1 MNYAGWAMKPNEKE
15 NALAIRT
22 RHKELKEK
30 FGNRIEI
37 NKQPAYG
44 FTRFDATVPADIA
57 DQVDEMDVL
66 ILADSGNVC
75 FGGDCSTH
83 ADGKYSG
90 KYFID

>member
-1 MNYAGWAMKPNEKE
+1 MKPNEKE

-22 RHKELKEK
+22 RHTDLKVK

-44 FTRFDATVPADIA
+44 HTRFDATVPIDIA

-66 ILADSGNVC
+66 ILADSGSVC
-75 FGGDCSTH
+75 FGGDCSKH

-90 KYFID
+90 KYFTD